1 MNLQETANMMCSD
14 DYKQRFLAEY
24 YQLVI
29 RLTKLKEMVHKWDNG
44 ELNFTPICSRETY
57 DLQLKAMSEYMSI
70 LKLRASIENV
80 GIEDL
85 PN

>member
-1 MNLQETANMMCSD
+1 
-14 DYKQRFLAEY
+14 
-24 YQLVI
+24 
-29 RLTKLKEMVHKWDNG
+29 MVRKWDNG

-85 PN
+85 PD